1 MWRRT
6 CGVCRTLNAARA
18 LKADLRE
25 QLATGSVSDTS
36 DATAQSLGGE
46 QDGRGGMRWGEMRW
60 GGMDWRVAKPQPVFG
75 AAPCHCRLARRRLDR
90 GALPPPVCMLEEGT
104 QRADH
109 ERDSLGEAVAH
120 TTPRRITNPHPRHR
134 RQHGRRPEQAAIY
147 AGTSPSSNQHPSR
160 RKSHALRS
168 VQPIA
173 QHQRKS
179 QCTPHTHNTKKG
191 CAPRAHASP
200 VSRFADECLLPF
212 VSPITLAPPASCAS
226 ARFAFLAK

>member
-1 MWRRT
+1 M
-6 CGVCRTLNAARA
+6 NAARA

-104 QRADH
+104 RRADH
-109 ERDSLGEAVAH
+109 ERDSLGEAVAGRPPANMAQAPH
-120 TTPRRITNPHPRHR
+120 HAIAERNWWHDATRTRRPHIMTRIRHRSRDAAATLPRVAFRTIATMYPPAKHHPPHPQHR
-134 RQHGRRPEQAAIY
+134 RRNTSDDQITRQSMWARRPVPTNIHLE
-147 AGTSPSSNQHPSR
+147 
-160 RKSHALRS
+160 
-168 VQPIA
+168 
-173 QHQRKS
+173 
-179 QCTPHTHNTKKG
+179 
-191 CAPRAHASP
+191 
-200 VSRFADECLLPF
+200 
-212 VSPITLAPPASCAS
+212 
-226 ARFAFLAK
+226 